1 MSIESWKAEFY
12 PTKAC
17 SVKTEKEAITH
28 SLQKWTGLL
37 EGNLNKHGCSLGDCE
52 MHVEYKPEGGRASED
67 YVSIDN
73 ESCALCVQNKR
84 SCTTCPLM
92 RFTGKDCDWV
102 ESAWM
107 SWRDSHG
114 TNPNPMI
121 NLLTEMLSSFTE
133 AKT

>member
-17 SVKTEKEAITH
+17 SVKTEKEAIAH
-28 SLQKWTGLL
+28 SLQKWMGLL
-37 EGNLNKHGCSLGDCE
+37 EGNLNKHGCSLDVFG
-52 MHVEYKPEGGRASED
+52 MHVEGGRTSEG

-73 ESCALCVQNKR
+73 GSCALCAQNKR

-92 RFTGKDCDWV
+92 RFTGKDCDWE

-107 SWRDSHG
+107 SWMDSKG

-121 NLLTEMLSSFTE
+121 NLLTEMLNSFSE